1 VGRAR
6 GTQTEMPANPAGEA
20 RPDDTDEVLVARG
33 LHKSYGST
41 PVLEQVDFSIRR
53 GETVVILGP
62 SGSGKT
68 TLLRCLNLLVEP
80 SSGELFFRGDLVGAW
95 PGGLGKATDVSKYRS
110 HVGMVFQQFEL
121 FPHLTACQN
130 VSLGPRKVLRLPK
143 AAAEERALALLE
155 RVGLKAFAS
164 ARPRT
169 MSGGQQQRVAIARAL
184 AMSPDVILFDE
195 PTSALDWE
203 MVGEVLDL
211 MADLAGQGMTMVVV
225 THELEF
231 ARTCADRVIVME
243 AGRIIEEGPTAVMF
257 ESPAVPRSREILGL
271 VRHQPG
277 ARRARTSPG
286 PTGRP

>member
-1 VGRAR
+1 MEV
-6 GTQTEMPANPAGEA
+6 TQTEMPSNPAGEVLQQNDA
-20 RPDDTDEVLVARG
+20 VLVARG
-33 LHKSYGST
+33 LHKSFGGT
-41 PVLEQVDFSIRR
+41 LVLDQVDFSIRR

-80 SSGELFFRGDLVGAW
+80 SEGELFFRGESVGAW
-95 PGGLGKATDVSKYRS
+95 PGGIRKQTDLSKYRS
-110 HVGMVFQQFEL
+110 HVAMVFQQFEL

-130 VSLGPRKVLRLPK
+130 VSLGPRKVLRLPN

-155 RVGLKAFAS
+155 RVGLKAYAN

-169 MSGGQQQRVAIARAL
+169 LSGGQQQRVAIARAL

-203 MVGEVLDL
+203 MVGEVLDI
-211 MADLAGQGMTMVVV
+211 MADLARQGMTMVVV

-243 AGRIIEEGPTAVMF
+243 KGRILEEGTSSVMF
-257 ESPAVPRSREILGL
+257 ESPTVPRSREILGL
-271 VRHQPG
+271 ARQQPG
-277 ARRARTSPG
+277 GPSPSPSPPP
-286 PTGRP
+286 PT

>member
-1 VGRAR
+1 MEV
-6 GTQTEMPANPAGEA
+6 TQTEMPSNPAGEVSQQNDA
-20 RPDDTDEVLVARG
+20 VLVARG
-33 LHKSYGST
+33 LHKSFGGT
-41 PVLEQVDFSIRR
+41 PVLDQVDFSIRR

-80 SSGELFFRGDLVGAW
+80 SKGELFFRGEQVGAW
-95 PGGLGKATDVSKYRS
+95 PGGIRKQTDLSKYRS
-110 HVGMVFQQFEL
+110 HVTMVFQQFEL

-130 VSLGPRKVLRLPK
+130 VSLGPRKVLRV
-143 AAAEERALALLE
+143 ASAVAEERALALLE
-155 RVGLKAFAS
+155 RVGLKDFAN

-169 MSGGQQQRVAIARAL
+169 LSGGQQQRVAIARAL

-203 MVGEVLDL
+203 MVGEVLDI
-211 MADLAGQGMTMVVV
+211 MADLARQGMTMVVV

-243 AGRIIEEGPTAVMF
+243 KGRILEEGPSSAMF
-257 ESPAVPRSREILGL
+257 ESPTVPRSREILGL
-271 VRHQPG
+271 
-277 ARRARTSPG
+277 ARQQDQGKGQAAG
-286 PTGRP
+286 